1 MCGYDLFVQSEL
13 PLYNVT
19 DSLISDDLPLWWCLT
34 FSQTVTMSQVDLRSY
49 NAQLVKARDTI
60 VKHIDTD
67 KERDHLKPSVV
78 SWDLL
83 RISTILYKGL
93 LLDLFLLSLWSLDMQ
108 VALLTIDQGFVFE
121 ANHFLFFF
129 LDPPQTPGPATVYL
143 WRSGGRAGWT
153 LSCRSSTLAATSTAW
168 WGSTS
173 PTGAP
178 G

>member
-19 DSLISDDLPLWWCLT
+19 DSLISDDLPVALPHNQRASPCPRWIWGATTHSLSRPATPSSNTLT
-34 FSQTVTMSQVDLRSY
+34 RIRKGIIR
-49 NAQLVKARDTI
+49 N
-60 VKHIDTD
+60 
-67 KERDHLKPSVV
+67 
-78 SWDLL
+78 LL